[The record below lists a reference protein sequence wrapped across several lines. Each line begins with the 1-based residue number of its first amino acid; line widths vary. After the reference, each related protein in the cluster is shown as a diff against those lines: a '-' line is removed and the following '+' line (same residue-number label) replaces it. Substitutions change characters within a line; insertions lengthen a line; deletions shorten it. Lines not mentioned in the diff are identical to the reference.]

1 MPEKNLT
8 IGIAVPVYNN
18 WHLAQRNVQNCLLWD
33 GDRISQIVLVD
44 DCSPEAN
51 PFVFPENVRILR
63 NTENLGYTRTA
74 NRALQALDTDL
85 IVLLDS
91 DAHPVRPFADD
102 LCRYFSENQNL
113 GLLGLCTLD
122 EAGLDSGNYGYEP
135 QAWELVAGQRLS
147 GTLAFLK
154 NKKYRIPYSCAVVYR
169 KKCLDEIGPYDEHFQ
184 FLDADVDHAMRI
196 HRSRWLCEYAPDVA
210 VFHVGGGS
218 IGADSRR
225 VLMYYDSR
233 WKLLKKHG
241 KIAWPAM
248 LRALV
253 LARIFLELTLLRT
266 AGRFLFK
273 DPAVLADKVVGRK
286 KLLAF
291 CAKNY
296 H

>member
-1 MPEKNLT
+1 MTKNNLT

-18 WHLAQRNVQNCLLWD
+18 WHLAQRNVQHCLHW
-33 GDRISQIVLVD
+33 GGVHIRQIVLVD
-44 DCSPEAN
+44 DCSPQAN

-63 NTENLGYTRTA
+63 NAENLGYTRTA

-102 LCRYFSENQNL
+102 LRHYFSENETL
-113 GLLGLCTLD
+113 GLLGLCTVD
-122 EAGLDSGNYGYEP
+122 ETGRDSGNYGYEP

-147 GTLAFLK
+147 GMLAFLK
-154 NKKYRIPYSCAVVYR
+154 KKKYRIPYSCAVVYR
-169 KKCLDEIGPYDEHFQ
+169 KKCLAEVGPYDEQFR

-196 HRSRWLCEYAPDVA
+196 HRSIWQCVYAPDVA
-210 VFHVGGGS
+210 VYHVGGGS

-241 KIAWPAM
+241 KIAWPAAF
-248 LRALV
+248 RALV
-253 LARIFLELTLLRT
+253 LARVFLEIILLRT
-266 AGRFLFK
+266 AGQFLFK
-273 DPAVLADKVVGRK
+273 NPAVLSDKITGRK
-286 KLLAF
+286 NLLAF
-291 CAKNY
+291 CVKNY
-296 H
+296 R